1 MRFDIQN
8 QLSAAQAFTGGSTVS
23 TNSYDL
29 GSYTANGQTQAPDP
43 SIGRQMAVLGLV
55 TVAAGAG
62 STWTHNAIN
71 TTDAALTA
79 GVLTLVTVTL
89 TAALM
94 PAGQQVI
101 LPIPQKSISERYI
114 GYSNSGT
121 GGTVTVT
128 MDVYWMPLDEI
139 PAFKSFIKVVDAK
152 V

>member
-1 MRFDIQN
+1 MRFDLQN

-29 GSYTANGQTQAPDP
+29 GVYTVNGQTQHPDP
-43 SIGRQMAVLGLV
+43 SIGRLMAILGLV

-62 STWTHNAIN
+62 STWVHNAIN

-79 GVLTLVTVTL
+79 GVVTLISTTL
-89 TAALM
+89 TAANM

-101 LPIPQKSISERYI
+101 LSIPQKTIAERYV
-114 GYSNSGT
+114 GYSNSGS

-128 MDVYWMPLDEI
+128 MDVYWVPLDEI
-139 PAFKSFIKVVDAK
+139 PSYRSFIKVVDAK